1 MAARGFKRVTS
12 EHQFHARKSTTTR
25 QNGFSVL
32 HEVEF
37 EFRVWRISDVV
48 FGRMMMPSDPADQ

>member
-1 MAARGFKRVTS
+1 MLKN
-12 EHQFHARKSTTTR
+12 TTTR
-25 QNGFSVL
+25 QNGFSML

-48 FGRMMMPSDPADQ
+48 FGRMMMPSDPADR